1 MAMILTINI
10 KDYAKSGTFLSI
22 RKATE
27 AFAIIRYTT
36 SQVPCSIN
44 ILNASSD
51 LKYEVMFSKDGLA
64 DLQYQDENYYCFSKS
79 DQGLPDNSRLSLSSD
94 VRGPVHIEDD
104 LSLNSKEVFRT
115 SSV

>member
-27 AFAIIRYTT
+27 AFAIIRYTA

-64 DLQYQDENYYCFSKS
+64 DLQYQDENYCFSKS